1 MEAVEEAQR
10 TLETVHIADEES
22 DEICELCGRR
32 MVIKYGPHGKIP
44 RMSWIPGVPQHK
56 AVFEKTGIPCP
67 KCGKEV
73 IIKKT
78 KKGKKVLRL

>member
-32 MVIKYGPHGKIP
+32 MVIKYGPHGKFL
-44 RMSWIPGVPQHK
+44 
-56 AVFEKTGIPCP
+56 A
-67 KCGKEV
+67 
-73 IIKKT
+73 
-78 KKGKKVLRL
+78 